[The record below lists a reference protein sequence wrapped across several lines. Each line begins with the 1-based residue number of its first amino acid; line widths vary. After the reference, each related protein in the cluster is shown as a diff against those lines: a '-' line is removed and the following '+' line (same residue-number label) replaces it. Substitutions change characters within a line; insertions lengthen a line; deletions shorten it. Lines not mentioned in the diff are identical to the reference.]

1 MQVESLKSRDISLIG
16 ILRSKAT
23 RFLSMN
29 EHRLHR
35 TCSYGLLVS
44 GLLTLSV
51 SVFFSSCR
59 EEQVSYDPSL
69 RLTLSVDSLAFD
81 TVFTGFGTSTQRVT
95 LYNTNA
101 NALTIESASLQDG
114 RFFRV
119 NIDGEADSTRWK
131 RLTIRGK
138 DSAFIY
144 VRVYVDPIGQ
154 NNPLIISD
162 KLLFRYNGNQTSLS
176 LSAIG
181 QDVTVLHKAD
191 YSNSQ
196 RLRANKPYLVMDTLI
211 FRKNL
216 TIDAGATLYM
226 HNNAAIFALGNVT
239 AKGTIDEPIIIRG
252 HRTDRLFDSV
262 PYAYASGQWNGIY
275 MLHAG
280 SEKCTYTFQ
289 FVDVLSG
296 NVGLFCQ
303 SENTSAPLPKLTVYG
318 CRIHNMSVYGLVC
331 LNTDATIVN
340 NEISNCASHG
350 IYLQGGSH
358 TLVHNTVAAYFGYPY
373 TNLNIHSAQRED
385 VAAVYINNLSKQMAP
400 METYMYNNIITGARA
415 NCLVLAA
422 PMQELYTGEFRGNYL
437 RADSFAL
444 PQFSANRYA
453 KDDDTVF
460 VNNHYLYKEYRY
472 FDFHLDAHSPVI
484 GIGEADKASLYPQDR
499 EGVSRTERADAGCY
513 QLTP

>member
-1 MQVESLKSRDISLIG
+1 MQVFQRSGLCSL
-16 ILRSKAT
+16 
-23 RFLSMN
+23 
-29 EHRLHR
+29 
-35 TCSYGLLVS
+35 LLVLYS
-44 GLLTLSV
+44 LSA
-51 SVFFSSCR
+51 SLFFSSCR

-69 RLTLSVDSLAFD
+69 QLTLSVDSLAFD
-81 TVFTGFGTSTQRVT
+81 TVFTGFGTSTRRVT
-95 LYNTNA
+95 LYNPNA
-101 NALTIESASLQDG
+101 NALTIDTILLEDG

-119 NIDGEADSTRWK
+119 NIDGEADAGRW
-131 RLTIRGK
+131 RQMTIRGK
-138 DSAFIY
+138 DSAFVF
-144 VRVYVDPIGQ
+144 VRVYVDPTGS
-154 NNPLIISD
+154 NNPLIITD
-162 KLLFRYNGNQTSLS
+162 KLHFRYNGNQVSLR

-181 QDVTVLHKAD
+181 QDVTVLHKKD
-191 YSNSQ
+191 YAGSQ

-226 HNNAAIFALGNVT
+226 HNNAVIFALGNVT

-252 HRTDRLFDSV
+252 YRTDRLFDSV

-280 SEKCTYTFQ
+280 TEKSTYTYQ

-303 SENTSAPLPKLTVYG
+303 SENTEAPLPQLNVYG

-340 NEISNCASHG
+340 TEISNCASHG
-350 IYLQGGSH
+350 IYLQGGKH

-385 VAAVYINNLSKQMAP
+385 VAAVYINNLSKQTAP

-422 PMQELYTGEFRGNYL
+422 PMPELYLGEFSGNYL

-444 PQFSANRYA
+444 PQFTANTYA

-472 FDFHLDAHSPVI
+472 FDFHLDAHSPAI
-484 GIGEADKASLYPQDR
+484 GIGSADKASLYPRDR
-499 EGVSRTERADAGCY
+499 DGMSRTERADAGCY
-513 QLTP
+513 QLTSKE